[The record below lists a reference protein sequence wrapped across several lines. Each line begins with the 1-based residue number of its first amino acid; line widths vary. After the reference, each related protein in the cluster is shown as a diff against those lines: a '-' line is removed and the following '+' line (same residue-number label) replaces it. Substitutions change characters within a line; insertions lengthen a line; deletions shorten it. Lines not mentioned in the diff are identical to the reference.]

1 MLYSSAGIG
10 RTGTF
15 IALDYMLD
23 EGGTENYVDVKS
35 YVTSLRQ
42 QRGKSIQTYVGFLF
56 YQSYLK
62 SVCLSVCL
70 DLNFQTIFSA
80 LLIPFLH
87 LLGTVRISS
96 RSIDW
101 RFPNVTTALLID
113 IVRQSSII
121 RHGFWHIL
129 YMCFIIC
136 CNTKLHVSL
145 NNCFFVDLFKCIL
158 S

>member
-70 DLNFQTIFSA
+70 S
-80 LLIPFLH
+80 
-87 LLGTVRISS
+87 
-96 RSIDW
+96 
-101 RFPNVTTALLID
+101 
-113 IVRQSSII
+113 
-121 RHGFWHIL
+121 
-129 YMCFIIC
+129 
-136 CNTKLHVSL
+136 
-145 NNCFFVDLFKCIL
+145 
-158 S
+158 